1 MPRPETNLDGEV
13 HVRSTKSATRGQ
25 SSALRRGTRDPI
37 SGAAIIDALRHAMI
51 TRRSGSSTTDASLV
65 HIWSLTGTVE
75 DDAGNAAGFAEFS
88 PRDVITTAGS
98 PILDITGPMM
108 AGIDRATAAAMIT

>member
-1 MPRPETNLDGEV
+1 MSGRRNRRREGRVRRSDAAPAIRYPARP
-13 HVRSTKSATRGQ
+13 
-25 SSALRRGTRDPI
+25 
-37 SGAAIIDALRHAMI
+37 IIDALRHAMI

>member
-1 MPRPETNLDGEV
+1 M
-13 HVRSTKSATRGQ
+13 GQ

-37 SGAAIIDALRHAMI
+37 SGAAHYRCLAPRHDHAPQ
-51 TRRSGSSTTDASLV
+51 GSPTTDASLV

-98 PILDITGPMM
+98 PILDIAGPMM
-108 AGIDRATAAAMIT
+108 AGIDRATAAAMIA